1 MTYELRTYTATDGR
15 MDDLLRRFREHTLA
29 LFEQHGMT
37 SVGYWTTPSDPNVL
51 VYLLRHDGSPR
62 ENWAAFTADPAWVR
76 AKAASVA
83 NGEIVESIESVMLE
97 PTDVSALQN

>member
-15 MDDLLRRFREHTLA
+15 IDDLLRRFREHTLA

-37 SVGYWTTPSDPNVL
+37 SVGYWTNPSDANML

-62 ENWAAFTADPAWVR
+62 ENWAAFTADPEWIR
-76 AKAASVA
+76 AKAASVE
-83 NGEIVESIESVMLE
+83 NGEIVAAVQSVMLE
-97 PTDVSALQN
+97 PTDFSALQN